1 LISAATQDK
10 CRADR
15 RAEKEGSFHLI
26 VDSLLG
32 SRPEGRFPLAPL
44 ASYHEHAEKASCG

>member
-10 CRADR
+10 YRADR

-32 SRPEGRFPLAPL
+32 SRPEGRFPLA
-44 ASYHEHAEKASCG
+44 SYHEPAEKASCG